1 MREVWRQAG
10 HLKQPLGSRAG
21 SRTRQRGGSGLK
33 STTGGSRGG
42 SSSIDR
48 AGGVLHQI
56 TIKGPHRLSQ
66 LAWLSSRS
74 LSVLGLSR
82 PHSSQSCVGYG
93 LPMHAL
99 GLSRELEAQ
108 RAVLVPLHWPQRY
121 APHPSSG
128 SCAAILLEAAPVDPL
143 GGATAGARAR
153 LDESCPSSSDLAP
166 ARSSKHR
173 RHRFSSH
180 LCLLASALA
189 LGARAGGHSGP
200 RGCTRATRTPAA
212 SRAERSGGERE
223 PRLRLYLSFRA

>member
-1 MREVWRQAG
+1 MSGRHPDTPRAPAPARGVYGYARFFC
-10 HLKQPLGSRAG
+10 LKCVHERHG
-21 SRTRQRGGSGLK
+21 
-33 STTGGSRGG
+33 
-42 SSSIDR
+42 
-48 AGGVLHQI
+48 
-56 TIKGPHRLSQ
+56 LSQ

-153 LDESCPSSSDLAP
+153 LDELSIVL
-166 ARSSKHR
+166 
-173 RHRFSSH
+173 
-180 LCLLASALA
+180 
-189 LGARAGGHSGP
+189 GP
-200 RGCTRATRTPAA
+200 RPRPKQQAQAAPLLLSPLPPCERACVGSACRRPFWTARLHARHA
-212 SRAERSGGERE
+212 HSSGFAR
-223 PRLRLYLSFRA
+223 